1 MPPPVFF
8 AQLGFAVGDLEGNRA
23 RLLSAAR
30 KATHQGAAAM
40 LSPELSLCGYSPED
54 LLLEGDFLRRCKNE
68 LQKLIADAPPIPFL
82 VGLPWGEDGKV
93 YDAAALIRGGR
104 LEGVYKK
111 EMLPNESVFD
121 ERRYFYSGDGEPLV
135 FESGGAV
142 FAAQVCADIWHPH
155 RANKVAKSGADYIL
169 ALNASPFHLG
179 KHPKRLAA
187 AAAFAKQ
194 SNMGIFYCN
203 AVGGYDDLTYD
214 GASFYADKGGIIQ
227 LQLPALE
234 DYEGIG
240 DDLPSAA
247 ADYPAKDPA
256 AYRAIQI
263 GLRDY
268 AAKTG
273 LTGGAVLGLS
283 GGIDSALVA
292 TMAADA
298 LGGKKNHRAVYAFA
312 PHFRCQPRRRE
323 NAGGKFGLGINHHSV
338 GDDAGGDGKNF
349 VAACRLARGR
359 IVWENLQARL
369 RGQLVMA
376 AANHRGLLPLATGNK
391 SEIAC
396 GYATLY
402 GDMCGGF
409 APLADVCKSRV
420 WQLAKW
426 RNKSG
431 EVIPKRTI
439 TRAPTA
445 ELRDNQ
451 TDQQTLP
458 PYEKIDD
465 AIAAYVENGESPQA
479 VARRHGDEFASRFF
493 GLLAASEHKRR
504 QAAFGTKI
512 TARAFGRDWRMPVAN
527 AYRRFSPAD
536 DSDSDSDSKF
546 NSDCGADSKSAAV
559 GGNG

>member
-82 VGLPWGEDGKV
+82 VGLPWVEDGKV

-121 ERRYFYSGDGEPLV
+121 ECRYFSSGDGEPLV

-214 GASFYADKGGIIQ
+214 GASFYADKDGIIQ

-234 DYEGIG
+234 EYEGIG

-247 ADYPAKDPA
+247 ADYPAEEPA

-298 LGGKKNHRAVYAFA
+298 LGGKKITALFMPSRHTSDASQEDAKTLAENLGLELITIPLEPMLAAMEKTLSPLVAS
-312 PHFRCQPRRRE
+312 RE
-323 NAGGKFGLGINHHSV
+323 G
-338 GDDAGGDGKNF
+338 
-349 VAACRLARGR
+349 